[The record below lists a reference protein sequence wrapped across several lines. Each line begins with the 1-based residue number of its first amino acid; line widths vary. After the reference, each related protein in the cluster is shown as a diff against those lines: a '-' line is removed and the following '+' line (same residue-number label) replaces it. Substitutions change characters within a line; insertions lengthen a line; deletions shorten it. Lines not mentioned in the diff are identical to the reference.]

1 MAKGLKLLLSQK
13 RIIEYTCRK
22 TRLYKMKTAKEHCPF
37 AVDIITG
44 DVFAILLLIRTP
56 GGGT

>member
-1 MAKGLKLLLSQK
+1 
-13 RIIEYTCRK
+13 
-22 TRLYKMKTAKEHCPF
+22 MKTAKGHCPF

-44 DVFAILLLIRTP
+44 DVCVILLLIRTP